1 MELSNHIKGSGTMK
15 KQVSFLLALALLL
28 TSCGSG
34 SGTSAATMHLRRA
47 EGTVSVS
54 DGEGKNV
61 EPKEDLGLYSGY
73 GVDTQAESYAWID
86 LDEVKL
92 TKLDQ
97 DSQIEIKK
105 EDKHLEIEVLSGAV
119 FFNVTE
125 PLADDETMNIRTSTM
140 MLGIRGTCGWVALSE
155 DKGTLT
161 VGLLEG
167 KVECSNG
174 EDTATVSAGEK
185 GAIPASGEIAV
196 APLTAAQV
204 PAFVK
209 AELEE
214 DSTLA
219 ETVKADSGLDVLA
232 PIDPMR
238 LRDMYTYSKVLIYN
252 PNGELNQ
259 EVEYFPDE
267 QGRIGTTVTHYI
279 AGSGDDVTRYIYNDA
294 GTLQAMSF
302 ENGAYYTVTEDTA
315 DHRTIE
321 WVRDFDGV
329 LMKYIRY
336 YDEQGRETRQEHV
349 SSSNEVR
356 TYWTY
361 TYDAAGKL
369 IRGEQYTAS
378 GALNFYC
385 LYEYD

>member
-1 MELSNHIKGSGTMK
+1 MK
-15 KQVSFLLALALLL
+15 KQVSFLLALVLLL

-61 EPKEDLGLYSGY
+61 EPRENLGLYSGY
-73 GVDTQAESYAWID
+73 GVDTKNESYAWID

-92 TKLDQ
+92 SKLDQ
-97 DSQIEIKK
+97 NSQAAIKK

-174 EDTATVSAGEK
+174 ENTAVVSAGEK
-185 GAIPASGEIAV
+185 GTIPASGEINV
-196 APLTAAQV
+196 TPLTAAQV

-214 DSTLA
+214 DSALA

-238 LRDMYTYSKVLIYN
+238 LRDMYTYSKSLNYRAD
-252 PNGELNQ
+252 GELV
-259 EVEYFPDE
+259 VEQTFFPDE
-267 QGRIGTTVTHYI
+267 MGRIGRM
-279 AGSGDDVTRYIYNDA
+279 VTRDGNESVYEYIYNDA
-294 GTLQAMSF
+294 GTLSQRVRSD
-302 ENGAYYTVTEDTA
+302 GTVVQIVTEDTP
-315 DHRTIE
+315 DHRKMISPDRPGNE
-321 WVRDFDGV
+321 
-329 LMKYIRY
+329 YIYY
-336 YDEQGRETRQEHV
+336 YDEQGRT
-349 SSSNEVR
+349 VR
-356 TYWTY
+356 AEYTGENNYTTSY
-361 TYDAAGKL
+361 TYIYDEEGKL
-369 IRGEQYTAS
+369 IRVDNYYTNDPPNS
-378 GALNFYC
+378 PSFYS

>member
-1 MELSNHIKGSGTMK
+1 MK
-15 KQVSFLLALALLL
+15 KQVSFLLALVLLL

-61 EPKEDLGLYSGY
+61 EPRENLGLYSGY
-73 GVDTQAESYAWID
+73 GVDTKNESYAWID

-92 TKLDQ
+92 SKLDQ
-97 DSQIEIKK
+97 NSQAAIKK

-174 EDTATVSAGEK
+174 EDTAVVSAGEK
-185 GAIPASGEIAV
+185 GTIPASGEINV
-196 APLTAAQV
+196 TPLTAAQV

-214 DSTLA
+214 DSALA

-238 LRDMYTYSKVLIYN
+238 LRDMYTYSKVLIYD
-252 PNGELNQ
+252 PNGELSQ

-267 QGRIGTTVTHYI
+267 QGRIGTDVAHHI
-279 AGSGDDVTRYIYNDA
+279 AGSGDVVTRYIYNDA

-302 ENGAYYTVTEDTA
+302 ENGAYTVTEDTA

-321 WVRDFDGV
+321 WVRGFDGV

-361 TYDAAGKL
+361 TYDAAGKR
-369 IRGEQYTAS
+369 IRGEAYTAS
-378 GALNFYC
+378 GALSSYC

>member
-1 MELSNHIKGSGTMK
+1 MK
-15 KQVSFLLALALLL
+15 KQVSFLLVLVLLL

-61 EPKEDLGLYSGY
+61 EPRENLGLYSGY
-73 GVDTQAESYAWID
+73 GVDTKNESYAWID

-92 TKLDQ
+92 SKLDQ
-97 DSQIEIKK
+97 NSQAAIKK

-174 EDTATVSAGEK
+174 ENTAVVSAGEK
-185 GAIPASGEIAV
+185 GTIPASGEINV
-196 APLTAAQV
+196 TPLTAAQV

-214 DSTLA
+214 DSALA

>member
-1 MELSNHIKGSGTMK
+1 MK
-15 KQVSFLLALALLL
+15 KQVSFLLALVLLL

-61 EPKEDLGLYSGY
+61 EPRENLGLYSGY
-73 GVDTQAESYAWID
+73 GVDTKNESYAWID

-92 TKLDQ
+92 SKLDQ
-97 DSQIEIKK
+97 NSQAAIKK

-174 EDTATVSAGEK
+174 EDTAAVSAGEK
-185 GAIPASGEIAV
+185 GTIPASGEINV
-196 APLTAAQV
+196 TPLTAAQV

-214 DSTLA
+214 DSALA

-232 PIDPMR
+232 PIDPIR
-238 LRDMYTYSKVLIYN
+238 RRDMYTYSRALQYNADGALI
-252 PNGELNQ
+252 GET
-259 EVEYFPDE
+259 ECFPDE
-267 QGRIGTTVTHYI
+267 QGRIGRHVSRISNPATGMERTDEATYV
-279 AGSGDDVTRYIYNDA
+279 YNDE
-294 GTLQAMSF
+294 GTLQTIEFSNAVF
-302 ENGAYYTVTEDTA
+302 YTITENTA
-315 DHRTIE
+315 DHRKKVRGDMDMEYIE
-321 WVRDFDGV
+321 
-329 LMKYIRY
+329 Y
-336 YDEQGRETRQEHV
+336 YDEQGREIRQEHFIQGGLN
-349 SSSNEVR
+349 SN
-356 TYWTY
+356 TTF
-361 TYDAAGKL
+361 TYDTEGKL
-369 IRGEQYTAS
+369 IRAEQYTAS
-378 GALNFYC
+378 GALNSYS

>member
-1 MELSNHIKGSGTMK
+1 MK
-15 KQVSFLLALALLL
+15 KQVSFLLALVLLL

-61 EPKEDLGLYSGY
+61 EPRENLGLYSGY
-73 GVDTQAESYAWID
+73 GVDTKNESYAWID

-92 TKLDQ
+92 SKLDQ
-97 DSQIEIKK
+97 NSQAAIKK

-174 EDTATVSAGEK
+174 ENTAVVSAGEK
-185 GAIPASGEIAV
+185 GTIPASGEINV
-196 APLTAAQV
+196 TPLTAAQV

-214 DSTLA
+214 DSALA

-238 LRDMYTYSKVLIYN
+238 LRDMYTYSKVLIYD

-267 QGRIGTTVTHYI
+267 QGRIGTDVAHHI
-279 AGSGDDVTRYIYNDA
+279 AGSGDVVTRYIYNDA

-302 ENGAYYTVTEDTA
+302 ENGAYTVTEDTA

-361 TYDAAGKL
+361 TYDAAGKR

>member
-1 MELSNHIKGSGTMK
+1 MK
-15 KQVSFLLALALLL
+15 KQVSFLLALVLLL

-61 EPKEDLGLYSGY
+61 EPRENLGLYSGY
-73 GVDTQAESYAWID
+73 GVDTKNESYAWID

-92 TKLDQ
+92 SKLDQ
-97 DSQIEIKK
+97 NSQAAIKK

-174 EDTATVSAGEK
+174 ENTAVVSAGEK
-185 GAIPASGEIAV
+185 GTIPASGEINV
-196 APLTAAQV
+196 TPLTAAQV

-214 DSTLA
+214 DSALA
-219 ETVKADSGLDVLA
+219 KTVKADSGLDVLA
-232 PIDPMR
+232 PVDPIR
-238 LRDMYTYSKVLIYN
+238 RRDMYTYSRALQYNADGALI
-252 PNGELNQ
+252 GET
-259 EVEYFPDE
+259 ECFPDE
-267 QGRIGTTVTHYI
+267 QGRIGRHVSRISNPATGMERTDEVTY
-279 AGSGDDVTRYIYNDA
+279 VYNDE
-294 GTLQAMSF
+294 GTLQTIEFSNAVF
-302 ENGAYYTVTEDTA
+302 YTITENTA
-315 DHRTIE
+315 DHRKKVRGDMDMEYIE
-321 WVRDFDGV
+321 
-329 LMKYIRY
+329 Y
-336 YDEQGRETRQEHV
+336 YDEQGREIRQEHFIQGGLN
-349 SSSNEVR
+349 SN
-356 TYWTY
+356 TTF
-361 TYDAAGKL
+361 TYDTEGKL
-369 IRGEQYTAS
+369 IRADAYGADGTPSNYT
-378 GALNFYC
+378 

>member
-1 MELSNHIKGSGTMK
+1 M
-15 KQVSFLLALALLL
+15 
-28 TSCGSG
+28 
-34 SGTSAATMHLRRA
+34 
-47 EGTVSVS
+47 
-54 DGEGKNV
+54 
-61 EPKEDLGLYSGY
+61 
-73 GVDTQAESYAWID
+73 
-86 LDEVKL
+86 DEVKL
-92 TKLDQ
+92 SKLDQ
-97 DSQIEIKK
+97 NSQAAIKK

-174 EDTATVSAGEK
+174 ENTAVVSAGEK
-185 GAIPASGEIAV
+185 GTIPASGEINV
-196 APLTAAQV
+196 TPLTAAQV

-209 AELEE
+209 AELE
-214 DSTLA
+214 DNTTLA

-302 ENGAYYTVTEDTA
+302 ENGAYTVTEDTA

-329 LMKYIRY
+329 LMKYICY
-336 YDEQGRETRQEHV
+336 YDEQGRETRREHV

-369 IRGEQYTAS
+369 IRGEAYTAS
-378 GALNFYC
+378 GALSSYC

>member
-1 MELSNHIKGSGTMK
+1 MK
-15 KQVSFLLALALLL
+15 KQVSFLLALVLLL

-61 EPKEDLGLYSGY
+61 EPRENLGLYSGY
-73 GVDTQAESYAWID
+73 GVDTKNESYAWID

-92 TKLDQ
+92 SKLDQ
-97 DSQIEIKK
+97 NSQAAIKK

-174 EDTATVSAGEK
+174 ENTAVVSAGEK
-185 GAIPASGEIAV
+185 GTIPASGEINV
-196 APLTAAQV
+196 TPLTAAQV

-361 TYDAAGKL
+361 TYDAAGKR
-369 IRGEQYTAS
+369 IRGEAYTAS
-378 GALNFYC
+378 GALSSYC

>member
-1 MELSNHIKGSGTMK
+1 MK
-15 KQVSFLLALALLL
+15 KQVSFLLALVLLL

-61 EPKEDLGLYSGY
+61 EPRENLGLYSGY
-73 GVDTQAESYAWID
+73 GVDTKNESYAWID

-92 TKLDQ
+92 SKLDQ
-97 DSQIEIKK
+97 NSQAAIKK

-174 EDTATVSAGEK
+174 ENTAVVSAGEK
-185 GAIPASGEIAV
+185 GTIPASGEINV
-196 APLTAAQV
+196 TPLTAAQV

-214 DSTLA
+214 DSALA

>member
-1 MELSNHIKGSGTMK
+1 MK
-15 KQVSFLLALALLL
+15 KQVSFLLALVLLL

-61 EPKEDLGLYSGY
+61 EPRENLGLYSGY
-73 GVDTQAESYAWID
+73 GVDTKNESYAWID

-92 TKLDQ
+92 SKLDQ
-97 DSQIEIKK
+97 NSQAAIKK

-174 EDTATVSAGEK
+174 ETTAVVSAGEK
-185 GAIPASGEIAV
+185 GTIPASGEINV
-196 APLTAAQV
+196 TPLTAAQV

-219 ETVKADSGLDVLA
+219 ETVKASSGLDVLA

-238 LRDMYTYSKVLIYN
+238 LRDMYTYSRALQYNADGALI
-252 PNGELNQ
+252 GET
-259 EVEYFPDE
+259 ECFPDE
-267 QGRIGTTVTHYI
+267 QGRIGR
-279 AGSGDDVTRYIYNDA
+279 DVSRISNPATGMERTDEATYVYNDE
-294 GTLQAMSF
+294 GTLQTIEFSNAVF
-302 ENGAYYTVTEDTA
+302 YTITENTA
-315 DHRTIE
+315 DHRKKVRGDMDMEYIE
-321 WVRDFDGV
+321 
-329 LMKYIRY
+329 Y
-336 YDEQGRETRQEHV
+336 YDEQGREIRQEHFIQGGLN
-349 SSSNEVR
+349 SN
-356 TYWTY
+356 TTF
-361 TYDAAGKL
+361 TYDTEGKL
-369 IRGEQYTAS
+369 IRAEQYTAS
-378 GALNFYC
+378 GALNSYS

>member
-1 MELSNHIKGSGTMK
+1 MK

-61 EPKEDLGLYSGY
+61 EPRENLGLYSGY
-73 GVDTQAESYAWID
+73 GVDTKNESYAWID

-92 TKLDQ
+92 SKLDQ
-97 DSQIEIKK
+97 NSQAAIKK

>member
-105 EDKHLEIEVLSGAV
+105 EDKHLEIEVLSGAL
-119 FFNVTE
+119 FFNVSE
-125 PLADDETMNIRTSTM
+125 PLADDEAMNIRTSTM
-140 MLGIRGTCGWVALSE
+140 MVGIRGTCGWVALSE

-214 DSTLA
+214 DSALA
-219 ETVKADSGLDVLA
+219 EAVKADSGLDVLA

-302 ENGAYYTVTEDTA
+302 ENGAYTVTEDTA

-329 LMKYIRY
+329 LMKYICY
-336 YDEQGRETRQEHV
+336 YDEQGRETRREHV

-356 TYWTY
+356 FYWTY

-369 IRGEQYTAS
+369 IRGEAYTAS
-378 GALNFYC
+378 GALSSYC

>member
-1 MELSNHIKGSGTMK
+1 MK
-15 KQVSFLLALALLL
+15 KQVSFLLALVLLL

-61 EPKEDLGLYSGY
+61 EPRENLGLYSGY
-73 GVDTQAESYAWID
+73 GVDTKNESYAWID

-92 TKLDQ
+92 SKLDQ
-97 DSQIEIKK
+97 NSQATIKK

-174 EDTATVSAGEK
+174 EDTAVVSAGEK
-185 GAIPASGEIAV
+185 GTIPASGEINV
-196 APLTAAQV
+196 TPLTAAQV

-214 DSTLA
+214 DSALA

-238 LRDMYTYSKVLIYN
+238 LRDMYTYSKALQYNADGALI
-252 PNGELNQ
+252 GET
-259 EVEYFPDE
+259 ECFPDE
-267 QGRIGTTVTHYI
+267 QGRIGRHVSRISNPATGMERTDEVTY
-279 AGSGDDVTRYIYNDA
+279 VYNDE
-294 GTLQAMSF
+294 GTLQTIEFSNAVF
-302 ENGAYYTVTEDTA
+302 YTITENTA
-315 DHRTIE
+315 DHRKKVRGDMDMEYIE
-321 WVRDFDGV
+321 
-329 LMKYIRY
+329 Y
-336 YDEQGRETRQEHV
+336 YDEQGREIRQEHFIQGGLN
-349 SSSNEVR
+349 SN
-356 TYWTY
+356 TTF
-361 TYDAAGKL
+361 TYDTEGKL
-369 IRGEQYTAS
+369 IRAEQYTAS
-378 GALNFYC
+378 GALNSYS

>member
-1 MELSNHIKGSGTMK
+1 MK
-15 KQVSFLLALALLL
+15 KQVSFLLVLVLLL

-61 EPKEDLGLYSGY
+61 EPRENLGLYSGY
-73 GVDTQAESYAWID
+73 GVDTKNESYAWID

-92 TKLDQ
+92 SKLDQ
-97 DSQIEIKK
+97 NSQAAIKK

-174 EDTATVSAGEK
+174 EDTAVVSAGEK
-185 GAIPASGEIAV
+185 GTIPASGEINV
-196 APLTAAQV
+196 TPLTAAQV

-214 DSTLA
+214 DSALA

-361 TYDAAGKL
+361 TYDAAGKR
-369 IRGEQYTAS
+369 IRGEAYTAS
-378 GALNFYC
+378 GALSSYC

>member
-1 MELSNHIKGSGTMK
+1 MK
-15 KQVSFLLALALLL
+15 KQVSFLLALVLLL
-28 TSCGSG
+28 TSCGGG

-47 EGTVSVS
+47 VGTVGVA
-54 DGEGKNV
+54 DGEGKTI
-61 EPKEDLGLYSGY
+61 EPREDLGLYSGY
-73 GVDTQAESYAWID
+73 GVDTRAESYAWID
-86 LDEVKL
+86 LDKVKL
-92 TKLDQ
+92 AKLDQ
-97 DSQIEIKK
+97 DSQVAIKK

-174 EDTATVSAGEK
+174 ENTAVVSAGEK
-185 GAIPASGEIAV
+185 GTIPASGEINV
-196 APLTAAQV
+196 TPLTAAQV

-214 DSTLA
+214 DSALA

-238 LRDMYTYSKVLIYN
+238 LRDMYTYSKVLIYD
-252 PNGELNQ
+252 PNGELSQ

-267 QGRIGTTVTHYI
+267 QGRIGTDVAHHI
-279 AGSGDDVTRYIYNDA
+279 AGSGDVVTRYIYNDA

-302 ENGAYYTVTEDTA
+302 ENGAYTVTEDTA

-361 TYDAAGKL
+361 TYDAAGKR

>member
-1 MELSNHIKGSGTMK
+1 MK
-15 KQVSFLLALALLL
+15 KQVSFLLALVLLL

-61 EPKEDLGLYSGY
+61 EPRENLGLYSGY
-73 GVDTQAESYAWID
+73 GVDTKNESYAWID

-92 TKLDQ
+92 SKLDQ
-97 DSQIEIKK
+97 NSQAAIKK
-105 EDKHLEIEVLSGAV
+105 EDKHLEIEVLSGAL

-174 EDTATVSAGEK
+174 EDTAVVSAGEK
-185 GAIPASGEIAV
+185 GTIPASGEINV
-196 APLTAAQV
+196 TPLTAAQV

-214 DSTLA
+214 DSALA

-238 LRDMYTYSKVLIYN
+238 LRDMYTYSKVLIYD
-252 PNGELNQ
+252 PNGELSQ

-267 QGRIGTTVTHYI
+267 QGRIGTDVAHHI
-279 AGSGDDVTRYIYNDA
+279 AGSGDVVTRYIYNDA

-302 ENGAYYTVTEDTA
+302 ENGAYTVTEDTA

-321 WVRDFDGV
+321 WVRGFDGV

-361 TYDAAGKL
+361 TYDAAGKR
-369 IRGEQYTAS
+369 IRGEAYTAS
-378 GALNFYC
+378 GALSSYC

>member
-1 MELSNHIKGSGTMK
+1 MK
-15 KQVSFLLALALLL
+15 KQVSFLLALVLLL

-61 EPKEDLGLYSGY
+61 EPRENLGLYSGY
-73 GVDTQAESYAWID
+73 GVDTKNESYAWID

-92 TKLDQ
+92 SKLDQ
-97 DSQIEIKK
+97 NSQAAIKK

-174 EDTATVSAGEK
+174 ENTAVVSAGEK
-185 GAIPASGEIAV
+185 GTIPASGEINV
-196 APLTAAQV
+196 TPLTAAQV